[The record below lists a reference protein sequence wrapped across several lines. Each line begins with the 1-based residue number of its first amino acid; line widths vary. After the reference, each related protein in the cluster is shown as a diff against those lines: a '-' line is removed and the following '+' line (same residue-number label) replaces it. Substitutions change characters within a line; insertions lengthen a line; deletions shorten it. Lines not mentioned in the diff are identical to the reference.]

1 MDKHPIPE
9 SLLAKLTPLEQLS
22 DAERAYLLKF
32 CRMDT
37 IPPGKRLPAKNAA
50 SWFSFVIDGR
60 MDLIRDGAVVDHID
74 MNSDSSRALEPVF
87 ATKDGEGVEFA
98 LATTP
103 VKLLSVRRKAV
114 LQLLDKGYEI
124 EEEALF
130 EGENEML
137 VELYESIQSNQL
149 NLPTM
154 PDVAV
159 RIRMLSEN
167 PDVGINEIAKV
178 AQTDPYLAGRLIQAA
193 NSAAY
198 RGSQTIGTVR
208 EAITRLGLKRSTTLA
223 LGIAMKTAFVSKSP
237 AISNSLQK
245 NWEISVEVSALA
257 HVIAKHTGKIDSER
271 ALLAGLVHR
280 IGAIP
285 ILGYAE
291 QSGWDETRTKQAM
304 LRFSAMLGTLLLKN
318 WSFDKEIIHAVEICG
333 QWGRNSDENVDL
345 GDVIIAARVYANIR
359 SPEPEDFPDID
370 RVPAFGRL
378 GLGTLESDRTLLI
391 LEEAADEIAGIR
403 EFLS

>member
-9 SLLAKLTPLEQLS
+9 SLLAKLTPLDQLS
-22 DAERAYLLKF
+22 DAERQYLLKF

-37 IPPGKRLPAKNAA
+37 IQPGKRLPAKNAA

-60 MDLIRDGAVVDHID
+60 MDLIREGVIVDHID
-74 MNSDSSRALEPVF
+74 KSRDSSRALEPVF
-87 ATKDGEGVEFA
+87 ATNDGERAEFA

-114 LQLLDKGYEI
+114 LELLDKGYEI

-130 EGENEML
+130 EGANEML
-137 VELYESIQSNQL
+137 VDLYEKIQSNQL
-149 NLPTM
+149 NLPSM

-193 NSAAY
+193 NSVAY
-198 RGSQTIGTVR
+198 RGSQSIGTVR

-237 AISNSLQK
+237 TISNSLQK

-257 HVIAKHTGKIDSER
+257 YIIAKHTGKIDPER

-285 ILGYAE
+285 ILGYAG
-291 QSGWDETRTKQAM
+291 QNGWDEARAKQAM
-304 LRFSAMLGTLLLKN
+304 QRFTVMLGALLLKN
-318 WSFDKEIIHAVEICG
+318 WSFDEEIIHAVEICD
-333 QWGRNSDENVDL
+333 QWDRNSDESVDL

-359 SPEPEDFPDID
+359 SPDPEDLPDIE
-370 RVPAFGRL
+370 RVTAFSRL